1 MSLISRIEIS
11 NYLTEGLDANHFAD
25 WSPMLTGITLR
36 MDGLSSLINITN
48 GGGKTSMAELLLYLL
63 SRDKTLLMQLREKA
77 APNGRGYS
85 HARIEFRTTDD
96 STFRAPQLLEV
107 DVNNMSGSTHVIGV
121 ALNNDPAASPIF
133 YGYSGTL
140 EDSPCYR
147 RENGALLAV
156 PDSEFVKR
164 TKSMPRCKWDTFA
177 NIREWHEHVGLFISM
192 DVVRRNAIYQAR
204 GSDDK
209 NASFFSF
216 KPKNGESYDA
226 AFFKSVVAPDLLTN
240 LLNSFAE
247 EGESTVE
254 DTLHLSLSQ
263 IVNSEREIARKQA
276 NLELRQSAIEID
288 LKPVVD
294 AGEKANTLQLAMQKA
309 LRAVK
314 KDVAL
319 LHHFGS
325 QKSPHAVPGLPR
337 PVAGLARALDH
348 DARITQALKGMVISR
363 EDGILIRDKT
373 LSDLTGVEVRRLGE
387 IADRKRIGATALN
400 TQVIDFACD
409 FGFSTSGA
417 AGGGHYRKGYTEAA
431 IGQLLPLLVDTQG
444 ATLDGLADVFKAAF
458 QTAKGQIDTNPAALK
473 LYGLEASLAA
483 NELELAALKIHTEEL
498 TAAIGGMEQQIK
510 GREENEAAWQA
521 FSNIAGNLPED
532 VRSTPKQAL
541 DWIVDRATE
550 IQNELAD
557 MHRRNGE
564 LSRGWSEYLA
574 ALDYAGIEGIQGI
587 RAQFDQLEKRSK
599 EIQKNLKSD
608 RSLVEALTKE
618 TPTLERALGKAQKL
632 LTVCET
638 TLARLNELK
647 VSFTVFQGF
656 FGEVD
661 PTVIENPVVTAKRAA
676 LHKTQADETLRIA
689 KFEWEGL
696 VALKAGAARF
706 TEIFGP
712 NVDPF
717 KCDPLTEHREWRD
730 KAHLAQQEMQ
740 PLEPFVLALESFG
753 LKFPTQTPE
762 KWLQA
767 ADLSRTRLET
777 EERESTQHLLGI
789 RQEIDALD
797 ALALVDDASFAQAWA
812 LLGDGP
818 VRLYSAIQ
826 GMPLPL
832 ATRIDALSALSGLL
846 SAPVFASM
854 AALEAASALLEKH
867 GISIPMLLQDAL
879 ASAIKSQGPA
889 KGELRALGFI
899 VGRHS
904 RKVRIL
910 LEPEF
915 AKSERAILVQ
925 KGDDLKARLEDI
937 KGELLMVDF
946 RSADYVLARD
956 AAKAIQTDCVGRYQR
971 HEKELADA
979 NAELARLAPQVKS
992 DSLNVLRDRRSFLEK
1007 GGEEKQ
1013 KSLWDYIELLGEQAI
1028 AISQALV
1035 EADRRATEESL
1046 RAYFAAREYVNSGAD
1061 VAHESARK
1069 SVEQA
1074 KTELASATLV
1084 RDINQ
1089 VDLKT
1094 AADNLTYSIAQA
1106 EDFQGKNGSIRLE
1119 SLKSVLAFADNTD
1132 NLEFMQGFER
1142 QCTQCSQEASRL
1154 TSYQSTVNFER
1165 AEAYVANLG
1174 KSDIDLVKS
1183 IAAMKTEYNAADKTS
1198 KALTERNDIIR
1209 NYEVPNWL
1217 TLRKAVHDFAYE
1229 LGSQASKTAKAHE
1242 EFKSLEEGAAPP
1254 EAHPLYKGLAHIV
1267 DQLRGITIE
1276 QTSALASLLG
1286 EKTFDLQEL
1295 NPQEALE
1302 TFNNSQR
1309 DFTAALG
1316 DYTTRKEAFCARA
1329 KQESNTQNSAFNLM
1343 ELSAI
1348 ESATPTN
1355 IVELLT
1361 LFDELTHSLNKDRE
1375 DAAKAIQAAHN
1386 ANEEALTQLA
1396 SLIQVAEENLDALK
1410 RVMNRYQNGC
1420 FKIKVQ
1426 LASGALIQEILL
1438 ELKDRIKSA
1447 TPLNG
1452 DAVRT
1457 MRRSD
1462 ETRIKELLRVTLIDK
1477 VFLEPKVTFIH
1488 NGIRNKETPVT
1499 HKLSTGQKVALEF
1512 MWIVRQAEYEIERGL
1527 REMSSK
1533 QAAQARS
1540 KSNRAIFVDGIFSTL
1555 SDRRIIAEAF
1565 SGLGNL
1571 GGNFQIIGFLH
1582 SPTWTN
1588 DSSVFPVYHVGKK
1601 LVNSRGSSLVSFT
1614 EPGRK
1619 DGTLGFFTSIAQAP
1633 AHV

>member
-1 MSLISRIEIS
+1 
-11 NYLTEGLDANHFAD
+11 
-25 WSPMLTGITLR
+25 
-36 MDGLSSLINITN
+36 
-48 GGGKTSMAELLLYLL
+48 
-63 SRDKTLLMQLREKA
+63 
-77 APNGRGYS
+77 
-85 HARIEFRTTDD
+85 
-96 STFRAPQLLEV
+96 
-107 DVNNMSGSTHVIGV
+107 
-121 ALNNDPAASPIF
+121 
-133 YGYSGTL
+133 
-140 EDSPCYR
+140 
-147 RENGALLAV
+147 
-156 PDSEFVKR
+156 
-164 TKSMPRCKWDTFA
+164 
-177 NIREWHEHVGLFISM
+177 
-192 DVVRRNAIYQAR
+192 
-204 GSDDK
+204 
-209 NASFFSF
+209 
-216 KPKNGESYDA
+216 
-226 AFFKSVVAPDLLTN
+226 
-240 LLNSFAE
+240 
-247 EGESTVE
+247 
-254 DTLHLSLSQ
+254 
-263 IVNSEREIARKQA
+263 
-276 NLELRQSAIEID
+276 
-288 LKPVVD
+288 
-294 AGEKANTLQLAMQKA
+294 
-309 LRAVK
+309 
-314 KDVAL
+314 
-319 LHHFGS
+319 
-325 QKSPHAVPGLPR
+325 
-337 PVAGLARALDH
+337 
-348 DARITQALKGMVISR
+348 
-363 EDGILIRDKT
+363 
-373 LSDLTGVEVRRLGE
+373 
-387 IADRKRIGATALN
+387 
-400 TQVIDFACD
+400 
-409 FGFSTSGA
+409 
-417 AGGGHYRKGYTEAA
+417 
-431 IGQLLPLLVDTQG
+431 
-444 ATLDGLADVFKAAF
+444 
-458 QTAKGQIDTNPAALK
+458 
-473 LYGLEASLAA
+473 
-483 NELELAALKIHTEEL
+483 
-498 TAAIGGMEQQIK
+498 
-510 GREENEAAWQA
+510 
-521 FSNIAGNLPED
+521 
-532 VRSTPKQAL
+532 
-541 DWIVDRATE
+541 
-550 IQNELAD
+550 
-557 MHRRNGE
+557 
-564 LSRGWSEYLA
+564 
-574 ALDYAGIEGIQGI
+574 
-587 RAQFDQLEKRSK
+587 
-599 EIQKNLKSD
+599 
-608 RSLVEALTKE
+608 
-618 TPTLERALGKAQKL
+618 
-632 LTVCET
+632 
-638 TLARLNELK
+638 
-647 VSFTVFQGF
+647 
-656 FGEVD
+656 
-661 PTVIENPVVTAKRAA
+661 
-676 LHKTQADETLRIA
+676 
-689 KFEWEGL
+689 
-696 VALKAGAARF
+696 
-706 TEIFGP
+706 
-712 NVDPF
+712 
-717 KCDPLTEHREWRD
+717 
-730 KAHLAQQEMQ
+730 
-740 PLEPFVLALESFG
+740 
-753 LKFPTQTPE
+753 
-762 KWLQA
+762 
-767 ADLSRTRLET
+767 
-777 EERESTQHLLGI
+777 
-789 RQEIDALD
+789 
-797 ALALVDDASFAQAWA
+797 
-812 LLGDGP
+812 
-818 VRLYSAIQ
+818 
-826 GMPLPL
+826 
-832 ATRIDALSALSGLL
+832 
-846 SAPVFASM
+846 
-854 AALEAASALLEKH
+854 
-867 GISIPMLLQDAL
+867 
-879 ASAIKSQGPA
+879 
-889 KGELRALGFI
+889 
-899 VGRHS
+899 
-904 RKVRIL
+904 
-910 LEPEF
+910 
-915 AKSERAILVQ
+915 
-925 KGDDLKARLEDI
+925 
-937 KGELLMVDF
+937 
-946 RSADYVLARD
+946 
-956 AAKAIQTDCVGRYQR
+956 
-971 HEKELADA
+971 
-979 NAELARLAPQVKS
+979 
-992 DSLNVLRDRRSFLEK
+992 
-1007 GGEEKQ
+1007 
-1013 KSLWDYIELLGEQAI
+1013 
-1028 AISQALV
+1028 
-1035 EADRRATEESL
+1035 
-1046 RAYFAAREYVNSGAD
+1046 
-1061 VAHESARK
+1061 
-1069 SVEQA
+1069 VEQA